1 MKSVLI
7 SKKEFDSNPVY
18 NKHFLK
24 TKMKSQHDE
33 VTEIYDK
40 EVPKADSTHTCLE
53 VFCLESISLD
63 SAFKR
68 DENNYPQVFL
78 KGCEYI
84 EKNTVRYIHKN
95 LSDFSSSDESHKE

>member
-24 TKMKSQHDE
+24 TNMKSQHDE

-40 EVPKADSTHTCLE
+40 EVPKVDSTHTCIE
-53 VFCLESISLD
+53 VFSLD
-63 SAFKR
+63 SAFKK
-68 DENNYPQVFL
+68 DENYYPQVFL

-84 EKNTVRYIHKN
+84 EKKQLDIFIKI
-95 LSDFSSSDESHKE
+95 